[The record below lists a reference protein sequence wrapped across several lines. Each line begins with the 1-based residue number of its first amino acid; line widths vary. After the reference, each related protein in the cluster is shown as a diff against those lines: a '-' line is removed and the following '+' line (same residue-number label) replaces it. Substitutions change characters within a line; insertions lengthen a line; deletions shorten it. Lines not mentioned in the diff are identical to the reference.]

1 MSRSPYFRNTQC
13 HPNIIYW
20 GGIRQTPLLL
30 AHITREIYNAIS

>member
-1 MSRSPYFRNTQC
+1 MSKRPYFWNTQC
-13 HPNIIYW
+13 HPNIISW